1 MYGRWKRHVGSR
13 QRQSRKYVRWD
24 ATYTLGPPIRCW
36 ESTEDVT
43 VDGEV
48 NRRAQRGNPDNRD
61 AQRVQRAN
69 QLQVSV
75 MSVGSSSKLWV
86 ESDVCSVGSKHR
98 WTRKSH
104 CCAGGR
110 MRRARRVAIVGT
122 WQLFD
127 METLERPRRARA
139 LKKDVML

>member
-13 QRQSRKYVRWD
+13 QRQSRKYVRWV
-24 ATYTLGPPIRCW
+24 ATYTRGPPIRCW

-43 VDGEV
+43 VTGKSIEER
-48 NRRAQRGNPDNRD
+48 NAAPDNRD

-69 QLQVSV
+69 QLQVSA

-86 ESDVCSVGSKHR
+86 ESDVCSVGSKHC